1 MQKEEENPVITR
13 YYDSLNLEPSSA
25 IQSKMRGI
33 SAEALIAIEWLFIA
47 IAFCLIIAR
56 INLRLLHLKT
66 GFVLS
71 DAFIAAAFA
80 AGVSLNAVDITLY
93 LRGVYEP
100 DVDFKMT
107 NWVAT
112 EAEAVYVYRTLYF
125 LYFPFYFEQYFNKG
139 TLLSLYYEIFG
150 KGSNKIR
157 VSLWCL
163 VAYCAAGFITTMC
176 MILFYCK
183 WGCYWSY
190 TDTCPQRCWTV
201 SDNLGWAFHFSSDVF
216 SEPSLASPQ
225 EGPARPG
232 GYSSFW
238 TALLTEPHSVF
249 ILPLVYISKLN
260 MSKALKI
267 SASVTFSIGLVNILI
282 TLARWFV
289 VQAVFTDV
297 PALNTGQALAVVD
310 GHIGL
315 IVSILPSLRPYLR
328 LWQIGNDSRPAKSN
342 PISEDLTTVREGTP
356 LASRVASSLY
366 DSNNNKAEEASRV

>member
-1 MQKEEENPVITR
+1 
-13 YYDSLNLEPSSA
+13 
-25 IQSKMRGI
+25 MRGI
-33 SAEALIAIEWLFIA
+33 SAEALIAVEWLFIT
-47 IAFCLIIAR
+47 IALCLIIAR
-56 INLRLLHLKT
+56 INLRIFHLKA

-100 DVDFKMT
+100 DIDFKMT

-112 EAEAVYVYRTLYF
+112 EAESVYVYRTLYF

-139 TLLSLYYEIFG
+139 TLLALYYEIFG
-150 KGSNKIR
+150 RGSTKIR
-157 VSLWCL
+157 ASLLCL

-190 TDTCPQRCWTV
+190 TATCPQRCWV
-201 SDNLGWAFHFSSDVF
+201 VNDNLGWALHFSSDVF
-216 SEPSLASPQ
+216 I
-225 EGPARPG
+225 
-232 GYSSFW
+232 
-238 TALLTEPHSVF
+238 F

-260 MSKALKI
+260 MSKAQKI

-282 TLARWFV
+282 TLSRWFI
-289 VQAVFTDV
+289 VQAVFTEV
-297 PALNTGQALAVVD
+297 PALNTGQLLAVLD

-328 LWQIGNDSRPAKSN
+328 LWQNVNDSRPAKSN
-342 PISEDLTTVREGTP
+342 ATSEGLTTGKEET
-356 LASRVASSLY
+356 LSTSRVTSSSH
-366 DSNNNKAEEASRV
+366 DSNKKAEEVSRV